1 MVIRNEASA
10 GAAES
15 ADVLVTVRPA
25 ETLELR
31 IASTVR
37 LQFGAA
43 IEQTVHSVLR
53 AADVQQGEIAVDDHG
68 ALDWILRARLEAALA
83 RAEGGTAWAAANG
96 IVNGYGDS
104 LFGPNDPVTREQ
116 LAAILYRYAVYGGMT
131 TVTLEE
137 NLGSF
142 ADTAQ
147 LSAYAIQAMN
157 WAVGQGLING
167 SGSNLVPKAQATR
180 AQVAAIIHR
189 YLER

>member
-37 LQFGAA
+37 MQFGAA
-43 IEQTVHSVLR
+43 IER

-83 RAEGGTAWAAANG
+83 RAEGGTA
-96 IVNGYGDS
+96 
-104 LFGPNDPVTREQ
+104 
-116 LAAILYRYAVYGGMT
+116 
-131 TVTLEE
+131 
-137 NLGSF
+137 
-142 ADTAQ
+142 
-147 LSAYAIQAMN
+147 
-157 WAVGQGLING
+157 
-167 SGSNLVPKAQATR
+167 
-180 AQVAAIIHR
+180 
-189 YLER
+189 

>member
-43 IEQTVHSVLR
+43 IEQTVHSV
-53 AADVQQGEIAVDDHG
+53 DDHG

-83 RAEGGTAWAAANG
+83 RAEGGTA
-96 IVNGYGDS
+96 
-104 LFGPNDPVTREQ
+104 
-116 LAAILYRYAVYGGMT
+116 
-131 TVTLEE
+131 
-137 NLGSF
+137 
-142 ADTAQ
+142 
-147 LSAYAIQAMN
+147 
-157 WAVGQGLING
+157 
-167 SGSNLVPKAQATR
+167 
-180 AQVAAIIHR
+180 
-189 YLER
+189 

>member
-68 ALDWILRARLEAALA
+68 ALDWILRARWKLRSHGRKEGPHETFHALC
-83 RAEGGTAWAAANG
+83 
-96 IVNGYGDS
+96 
-104 LFGPNDPVTREQ
+104 TR
-116 LAAILYRYAVYGGMT
+116 
-131 TVTLEE
+131 
-137 NLGSF
+137 
-142 ADTAQ
+142 
-147 LSAYAIQAMN
+147 
-157 WAVGQGLING
+157 
-167 SGSNLVPKAQATR
+167 K
-180 AQVAAIIHR
+180 
-189 YLER
+189 

>member
-53 AADVQQGEIAVDDHG
+53 AADDHG

-83 RAEGGTAWAAANG
+83 RAEGGTA
-96 IVNGYGDS
+96 
-104 LFGPNDPVTREQ
+104 
-116 LAAILYRYAVYGGMT
+116 
-131 TVTLEE
+131 
-137 NLGSF
+137 
-142 ADTAQ
+142 
-147 LSAYAIQAMN
+147 
-157 WAVGQGLING
+157 
-167 SGSNLVPKAQATR
+167 
-180 AQVAAIIHR
+180 
-189 YLER
+189 

>member
-68 ALDWILRARLEAALA
+68 VRSTGSCVPGWKPRSHGRKEGAHETFHALC
-83 RAEGGTAWAAANG
+83 
-96 IVNGYGDS
+96 
-104 LFGPNDPVTREQ
+104 TR
-116 LAAILYRYAVYGGMT
+116 
-131 TVTLEE
+131 
-137 NLGSF
+137 
-142 ADTAQ
+142 
-147 LSAYAIQAMN
+147 
-157 WAVGQGLING
+157 
-167 SGSNLVPKAQATR
+167 K
-180 AQVAAIIHR
+180 
-189 YLER
+189 

>member
-31 IASTVR
+31 IAVR

-43 IEQTVHSVLR
+43 IEQTVRSVLR

-83 RAEGGTAWAAANG
+83 RAEGGTA
-96 IVNGYGDS
+96 
-104 LFGPNDPVTREQ
+104 
-116 LAAILYRYAVYGGMT
+116 
-131 TVTLEE
+131 
-137 NLGSF
+137 
-142 ADTAQ
+142 
-147 LSAYAIQAMN
+147 
-157 WAVGQGLING
+157 
-167 SGSNLVPKAQATR
+167 
-180 AQVAAIIHR
+180 
-189 YLER
+189 

>member
-53 AADVQQGEIAVDDHG
+53 AVVVYGNLSLLHVCG

-83 RAEGGTAWAAANG
+83 RAEGGTA
-96 IVNGYGDS
+96 
-104 LFGPNDPVTREQ
+104 
-116 LAAILYRYAVYGGMT
+116 
-131 TVTLEE
+131 
-137 NLGSF
+137 
-142 ADTAQ
+142 
-147 LSAYAIQAMN
+147 
-157 WAVGQGLING
+157 
-167 SGSNLVPKAQATR
+167 
-180 AQVAAIIHR
+180 
-189 YLER
+189 

>member
-68 ALDWILRARLEAALA
+68 ALDWILRARLEAALT
-83 RAEGGTAWAAANG
+83 RAEGGTA
-96 IVNGYGDS
+96 
-104 LFGPNDPVTREQ
+104 
-116 LAAILYRYAVYGGMT
+116 
-131 TVTLEE
+131 
-137 NLGSF
+137 
-142 ADTAQ
+142 
-147 LSAYAIQAMN
+147 
-157 WAVGQGLING
+157 
-167 SGSNLVPKAQATR
+167 
-180 AQVAAIIHR
+180 
-189 YLER
+189 

>member
-43 IEQTVHSVLR
+43 IEQTVR

-83 RAEGGTAWAAANG
+83 RAEGGTA
-96 IVNGYGDS
+96 
-104 LFGPNDPVTREQ
+104 
-116 LAAILYRYAVYGGMT
+116 
-131 TVTLEE
+131 
-137 NLGSF
+137 
-142 ADTAQ
+142 
-147 LSAYAIQAMN
+147 
-157 WAVGQGLING
+157 
-167 SGSNLVPKAQATR
+167 
-180 AQVAAIIHR
+180 
-189 YLER
+189 

>member
-53 AADVQQGEIAVDDHG
+53 AADAVDDHG

-83 RAEGGTAWAAANG
+83 RAEGGTA
-96 IVNGYGDS
+96 
-104 LFGPNDPVTREQ
+104 
-116 LAAILYRYAVYGGMT
+116 
-131 TVTLEE
+131 
-137 NLGSF
+137 
-142 ADTAQ
+142 
-147 LSAYAIQAMN
+147 
-157 WAVGQGLING
+157 
-167 SGSNLVPKAQATR
+167 
-180 AQVAAIIHR
+180 
-189 YLER
+189 